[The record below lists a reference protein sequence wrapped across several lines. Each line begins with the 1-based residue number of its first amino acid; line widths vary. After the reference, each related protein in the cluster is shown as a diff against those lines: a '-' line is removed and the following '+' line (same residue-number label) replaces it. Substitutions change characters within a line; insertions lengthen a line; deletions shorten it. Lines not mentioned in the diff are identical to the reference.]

1 MPHQTIEYSANLEA
15 ELDITELIRVMHDT
29 AANVEALPLGGLR
42 TRAVARE
49 YYRIADSHP
58 DNTFI
63 NVVLRIAPGR
73 SNEIKKDAGDIL
85 FETLSNYLES
95 IYSHTPVAISLEIQE
110 LDAEFR
116 WRKSN
121 TREHMSKRIE
131 EK

>member
-1 MPHQTIEYSANLEA
+1 MPHQTIEYSANLET

-49 YYRIADSHP
+49 YYRIADAHP

-73 SNEIKKDAGDIL
+73 SNEIKKDAGDVLLRHLQIIL
-85 FETLSNYLES
+85 NPS
-95 IYSHTPVAISLEIQE
+95 I
-110 LDAEFR
+110 
-116 WRKSN
+116 
-121 TREHMSKRIE
+121 HMLQ
-131 EK
+131 

>member
-85 FETLSNYLES
+85 FETLTNYLKS

-116 WRKSN
+116 WRNSK
-121 TREHMSKRIE
+121 TREPMAKRIE

>member
-73 SNEIKKDAGDIL
+73 SNEIKKDAGDVL
-85 FETLSNYLES
+85 FEALTNYLES
-95 IYSHTPVAISLEIQE
+95 IYSHAPVAISLEIQE
-110 LDAEFR
+110 LDA
-116 WRKSN
+116 
-121 TREHMSKRIE
+121 
-131 EK
+131 

>member
-15 ELDITELIRVMHDT
+15 ELDITELICVMHDT

-49 YYRIADSHP
+49 YYRIADAHP

-85 FETLSNYLES
+85 FETLTNYLES

-121 TREHMSKRIE
+121 TREHIAKRIE

>member
-49 YYRIADSHP
+49 YYRIADAHP

-85 FETLSNYLES
+85 FETLTNYLES

-121 TREHMSKRIE
+121 TREHMAKRIE

>member
-29 AANVEALPLGGLR
+29 ALPLGGLR

-85 FETLSNYLES
+85 FETLTNYLES

-121 TREHMSKRIE
+121 TREHMAKRIE

>member
-15 ELDITELIRVMHDT
+15 ELDITELICVMHDT

-85 FETLSNYLES
+85 FETLTNYLES

>member
-15 ELDITELIRVMHDT
+15 ELDITELICVMHDT

-49 YYRIADSHP
+49 YYRIADAHP

-85 FETLSNYLES
+85 FETLTNYLES

-121 TREHMSKRIE
+121 TREHMAKRIE

>member
-49 YYRIADSHP
+49 YYRIADAHP

-121 TREHMSKRIE
+121 TREHMAKRIE

>member
-15 ELDITELIRVMHDT
+15 ELDITELICVMHDT

-85 FETLSNYLES
+85 FETLTNYLES
-95 IYSHTPVAISLEIQE
+95 IYSHAPVAISLEIQE

-121 TREHMSKRIE
+121 TREHMAKRIE
-131 EK
+131 EE

>member
-49 YYRIADSHP
+49 YYRIADAHP

-85 FETLSNYLES
+85 FETLTNYLES

>member
-1 MPHQTIEYSANLEA
+1 MPHQTIEYSAHLAA
-15 ELDITELIRVMHDT
+15 ELDIAELIRVMHDT

-49 YYRIADSHP
+49 YYRIADANP

-85 FETLSNYLES
+85 FEPLTNYLES

-121 TREHMSKRIE
+121 TREHMAKRIE

>member
-49 YYRIADSHP
+49 YYRIADAHP

-73 SNEIKKDAGDIL
+73 SNEIKKDAGDVL
-85 FETLSNYLES
+85 FEALTNYLES
-95 IYSHTPVAISLEIQE
+95 IYSHAPVAISLEIQE

>member
-29 AANVEALPLGGLR
+29 AANVEALPLGGPR

-49 YYRIADSHP
+49 YYRIADAHP

-85 FETLSNYLES
+85 FETLTNYLES

-121 TREHMSKRIE
+121 TREHMAKRIE

>member
-1 MPHQTIEYSANLEA
+1 MPHQTIQYSANLEA

-49 YYRIADSHP
+49 YYRIADAHP

-73 SNEIKKDAGDIL
+73 SNEIKKDAGDVL
-85 FETLSNYLES
+85 FEALTNYLES
-95 IYSHTPVAISLEIQE
+95 IYSHAPVAISLEIQE

>member
-85 FETLSNYLES
+85 FETLTNYLES

>member
-49 YYRIADSHP
+49 YYRIADAHP

-85 FETLSNYLES
+85 FETLTNYLKS